1 MHWIWCIVFDENQ
14 KTNRKTDSSAFVWC
28 TVTEHHYTHTTYM
41 HAYLVYTIG
50 LNRICAHASG
60 PFAHGHPV
68 SSCIQCRWFLFY
80 IGKLCRCCIQTC
92 IASHWFGLFS
102 TDIYDTLQILS
113 ILKHKPLITQRFT
126 HSAMKGDRATQFHCI
141 LILIQIRFC
150 LLQAKR
156 DVQCIFGL
164 AWSRTLLV
172 YAPAVARIK
181 YLEQFLQTIF
191 FLFFYFLFIY
201 VPAVCV

>member
-1 MHWIWCIVFDENQ
+1 MHWIWCIVFDENEKQ
-14 KTNRKTDSSAFVWC
+14 TKKQ
-28 TVTEHHYTHTTYM
+28 TVVRSFDAQSQNTTTRTLHTY
-41 HAYLVYTIG
+41 AYLVYTIG

-60 PFAHGHPV
+60 PFAHGHPYRRA
-68 SSCIQCRWFLFY
+68 CQQCRWFLFY

-102 TDIYDTLQILS
+102 TDIYDILQILS
-113 ILKHKPLITQRFT
+113 ILKHKPLITVNTVR
-126 HSAMKGDRATQFHCI
+126 AVKGDRATQFHCI

-181 YLEQFLQTIF
+181 YLELFLQTIF
-191 FLFFYFLFIY
+191 FPILLFLIYIY